1 VNERSESLKRLLR
14 IIYSDIIRGYSY
26 CHEKDCWIKHLDDE
40 DLALVSEQEQDAK
53 RQAVQG
59 GLLSEREKITQLIQH
74 EVWTPDQ
81 ESRISFLE
89 KRIKEESIKLNT
101 VKSQTLKKTSR
112 ESIEKDEKELSR
124 LQYRRNDI
132 LGLTVEKFMT
142 RKRSDIT
149 IYHCFFKDRECKEHF
164 WTEEEFDEL
173 DQNELYDFI
182 QIYNTSA
189 DEFSNKNIQ
198 RIAAQPYFLNKFFIA
213 NGDPMVFMGK
223 PAISLTHFQSE
234 LLSGGRS
241 FKSVL
246 ENNEKGES
254 PPESYYD
261 DPDKLVSWY
270 NSHMKKSVEITDGIE
285 AKAAAG
291 ADTLT
296 ATSLV
301 DADMDEVKSSAAAKG
316 EVVMDLNAEIEKKM
330 KESGKK
336 QLDLLDV
343 LEMHGENTAGLSRQ

>member
-1 VNERSESLKRLLR
+1 MR

-26 CHEKDCWIKHLDDE
+26 CREKDCRIKHLGDE

-53 RQAVQG
+53 EQAVQS

-74 EVWTPDQ
+74 GVWAPDE

-89 KRIKEESIKLNT
+89 KRIKEQTAKLNT
-101 VKSQTLKKTSR
+101 VVSKTLKKACR

-124 LQYRRNDI
+124 LQYKRSDI

-173 DQNELYDFI
+173 DQDELYDFI
-182 QIYNTSA
+182 QIYNASA
-189 DEFSNKNIQ
+189 DEFSDKNIQ

-234 LLSGGRS
+234 LLSSGRS
-241 FKSVL
+241 YKSVL

-254 PPESYYD
+254 PPENYYD

-270 NSHMKKSVEITDGIE
+270 NLHMKRPVENTNRFE
-285 AKAAAG
+285 SKAKAG
-291 ADTLT
+291 ASTLT

-301 DADMDEVKSSAAAKG
+301 DADMDEVKASAAAKG
-316 EVVMDLNAEIEKKM
+316 EVVMDLNSEVEKKM
-330 KESGKK
+330 KEAGKK
-336 QLDLLDV
+336 QLDLLDI
-343 LEMHGENTAGLSRQ
+343 LEIHGENTAGLSR